1 MKHQNLPIPR
11 LRPQFGGVHV
21 CSDWHLGPG
30 TSAVESQTIRP
41 YFVRRGNYYHCVLLV
56 VHTGLPQARSLLP
69 LLPHPPPQGGRLANT
84 RASFV
89 GMNAHSGVLW

>member
-11 LRPQFGGVHV
+11 LRPQFGGVYV

-41 YFVRRGNYYHCVLLV
+41 
-56 VHTGLPQARSLLP
+56 
-69 LLPHPPPQGGRLANT
+69 
-84 RASFV
+84 
-89 GMNAHSGVLW
+89 